1 MGWFKKP
8 IKVKCYTVEEV
19 GKLLDWLRHDTGLSQ
34 LNRQRYSV
42 TAVMAMQYWEN
53 PTEVLYFEVEVP
65 YYMFK
70 KLKKKFIEDEVF
82 DPILE
87 QRAITQGILGR
98 DL

>member
-8 IKVKCYTVEEV
+8 IKVKCYTIAEV

-34 LNRQRYSV
+34 LNRQHYDV
-42 TAVMAMQYWEN
+42 TAVMAMQYWDN

-65 YYMFK
+65 HYMFK

-87 QRAITQGILGR
+87 QRAISKMILGR